1 MDHQM
6 TFSMDDVL
14 DQSQNMMKVIG
25 VGGAGSN
32 AIDRMIDAGLCG
44 LDFIA
49 LNTDRQALD
58 MCEAPIKLQ
67 IGRHVTKGL
76 GAGSDPEV
84 GRRSAEED
92 REVIAE
98 VLDGADMVFITA
110 GMGGG
115 TGTGAAPVIAEISK
129 ELGAL
134 TVAIVT
140 LPFDVEGKIRMQHA
154 LEGIEELKSRVDAT
168 IVIPNEKLLSLIDEN
183 EEYEDALRKVDD
195 VLYRATKGISDLINV
210 YGRINLDFSDVKT
223 IMSMGGDSYMG
234 MGIATGSNR
243 AIQAA
248 QEAISCPLMEEISIK
263 GAKGLLINVS
273 ANKPKFKEYLD
284 ACKVIM
290 EAVGDN
296 AHIIKG
302 LVDDPSLDDEFRVTV
317 VATGFGKKIERPIID
332 IQKKVVDLNDV
343 KRELKQDE
351 KFVQEE
357 QVRETHSEKKKVSG
371 LGNSEMHTVPAF
383 LRKKRD

>member
-1 MDHQM
+1 
-6 TFSMDDVL
+6 MDDVL